1 MFTFHALYLDQYKKL
16 IEAEIE
22 RLTEAVLNN
31 NAITD
36 FQTYKHQIGV
46 IEGLK
51 MAFALSQE
59 ADAIANGRDE
69 QGE

>member
-1 MFTFHALYLDQYKKL
+1 MLTFHALYLDQYKKL
-16 IEAEIE
+16 VLEEIE
-22 RLTEAVLNN
+22 RLMETVLNN
-31 NAITD
+31 GAITD

-51 MAFALSQE
+51 RALALSDE